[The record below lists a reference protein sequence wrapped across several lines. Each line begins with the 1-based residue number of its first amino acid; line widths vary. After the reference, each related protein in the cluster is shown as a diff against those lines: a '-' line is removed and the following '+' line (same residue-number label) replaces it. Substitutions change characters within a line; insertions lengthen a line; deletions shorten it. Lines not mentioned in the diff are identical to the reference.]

1 MAKKVILKDW
11 DNVEILPITR
21 GELILD
27 SSGNEA
33 LHSNEFLATTSQ
45 PGLMSSEYKIKLDA
59 LLANGGSEEIHI
71 GDEAPTDPSIKVWI
85 DTSVEN
91 VESNNNDSSTHI
103 VYVAENVEDLTLQ
116 HKQANIKAFNAAKS
130 GDLANFYV
138 VFIDDPVIRYIVS
151 MYDYYEELSTFVVSL
166 VQADDWG
173 TVTATLYVSVHSDGS
188 IEPLQI
194 GNSLIPNDLLQ
205 KLYTIEEGAQKNVQS
220 DWNETNVN
228 SAAFIKNK
236 PLIKVETD
244 TAMSST
250 SVNPVQNKTI
260 KEYVDNIAKTLDTNK
275 VDKVNGKQLST
286 EDFTTALKTKLE
298 SIGNYDDS
306 TLAESLEELRRDF
319 NTLVNGDTSTSIDS
333 YNDLISFFEGVNDSS
348 KFKAIIASLEQTINS
363 KQNQIDDLENLRL
376 GAAKGLTS
384 VQQII
389 VNGETLSP
397 TNGVVNLGSVSGD
410 VDTTNIVTK
419 EEFNKLVSEVLTN
432 EEVHAEALVDLESRK
447 TDKTYVDYQIYTI
460 NQHIEEAISP
470 IEGEIINNEEIHA
483 AALNDLNKR
492 KPDKTYIDTSISN
505 VDERLSDLNQ
515 EFIGDELVHAAA
527 LNDINTRKVDKSLV
541 DNYIETTDTR
551 ISDVSTEL
559 SNSISFNERVHAT
572 ALNDLNTR
580 KTDQTYVD
588 DSIDAVNSYVS
599 QLNQKLTDDELIYS
613 TAFND
618 LNTRKTDKEYV
629 DDSISEAN
637 QLTTNVSD
645 RLSELY
651 DEVLVNEEV
660 HASAFNDIDTRKTDK
675 TYVDGAVNDINEDI
689 LTLTQELV
697 NDELI
702 HSSTLIDINNKKAS
716 KEYVDNSITTYSESV
731 EKAVESFETLENN
744 LTDYEFIHASAL
756 IDLEN
761 RKAEKSYVDHELR
774 TFLSEFIKFKN
785 EGVPVI
791 EVTDTTVRIEP
802 NKYYKWTNDMTEIT
816 VNLYT
821 PALETNTLNNY
832 MFEFRVSSSGCTLT
846 VPSGIKWANGEPPE
860 LKVNKTYQVSIINNL
875 AVTSMFG

>member
-59 LLANGGSEEIHI
+59 LLANGGSEEIYI

-91 VESNNNDSSTHI
+91 GESNNNDSSTHL
-103 VYVAENVEDLTLQ
+103 VYVAENGEDLTLE
-116 HKQANIKAFNAAKS
+116 HRQANIKAFNAVKS

-138 VFIDDPVIRYIVS
+138 VFIDDPAIRYIVS
-151 MYDYYEELSTFVVSL
+151 MYDYYEQLSTFVVSL
-166 VQADDWG
+166 VQVDDWG
-173 TVTATLYVSVHSDGS
+173 TIAATLYVSVHSDGS
-188 IEPLQI
+188 IEPLMI
-194 GNSLIPNDLLQ
+194 GNSIIPNDQLQ

-236 PLIKVETD
+236 PPIKVETD
-244 TAMSST
+244 TAMSNT

-275 VDKVNGKQLST
+275 VDKVDGKQLST
-286 EDFTTALKTKLE
+286 EDFTTALKAKLE

-319 NTLVNGDTSTSIDS
+319 NILVNGDTSTSIGS
-333 YNDLISFFEGVNDSS
+333 YNDLIAFFEGVNDSS

-376 GAAKGLTS
+376 GATKGLTS

-397 TNGVVNLGSVSGD
+397 TNGVVNLGSLSGD

-541 DNYIETTDTR
+541 DNYIVTTDER
-551 ISDVSTEL
+551 ISGVSTGIL
-559 SNSISFNERVHAT
+559 LNENVHAT

-588 DSIDAVNSYVS
+588 DSIDAVNNYVS

-613 TAFND
+613 T
-618 LNTRKTDKEYV
+618 
-629 DDSISEAN
+629 
-637 QLTTNVSD
+637 
-645 RLSELY
+645 
-651 DEVLVNEEV
+651 
-660 HASAFNDIDTRKTDK
+660 AFNDIDTRKTDK

-697 NDELI
+697 NDELV
-702 HSSTLIDINNKKAS
+702 HSTTLIDINNKKAS
-716 KEYVDNSITTYSESV
+716 KEYVDTSLTTYSESV

-802 NKYYKWTNDMTEIT
+802 NKYYKWTNAMTEIT

-821 PALETNTLNNY
+821 PVLETNTLNNY
-832 MFEFRVSSSGCTLT
+832 MFEFRVSASGCTLT

>member
-91 VESNNNDSSTHI
+91 VESNNNDSSTHL

-116 HKQANIKAFNAAKS
+116 HKQANIKAFNAVKS

-138 VFIDDPVIRYIVS
+138 VFIDDPAIRYIVS
-151 MYDYYEELSTFVVSL
+151 MYDYYEQLSTFVVSL
-166 VQADDWG
+166 VQADDQG

-188 IEPLQI
+188 IEPLMI
-194 GNSLIPNDLLQ
+194 GNSIIPNDQLQ

-236 PLIKVETD
+236 PPIKVETD
-244 TAMSST
+244 TVMSST

-319 NTLVNGDTSTSIDS
+319 NTLVNGDTSTSIGS
-333 YNDLISFFEGVNDSS
+333 YNDLIAFFEGVNDSS

-460 NQHIEEAISP
+460 NQHIEEAI
-470 IEGEIINNEEIHA
+470 EGEIINNEEIHA

-515 EFIGDELVHAAA
+515 EVIDDALVHAAA
-527 LNDINTRKVDKSLV
+527 LNDI
-541 DNYIETTDTR
+541 
-551 ISDVSTEL
+551 
-559 SNSISFNERVHAT
+559 
-572 ALNDLNTR
+572 NTR

-588 DSIDAVNSYVS
+588 DSIDAVNNYVS

-618 LNTRKTDKEYV
+618 LNTRKADKEYV
-629 DDSISEAN
+629 N
-637 QLTTNVSD
+637 QFTTSVSD